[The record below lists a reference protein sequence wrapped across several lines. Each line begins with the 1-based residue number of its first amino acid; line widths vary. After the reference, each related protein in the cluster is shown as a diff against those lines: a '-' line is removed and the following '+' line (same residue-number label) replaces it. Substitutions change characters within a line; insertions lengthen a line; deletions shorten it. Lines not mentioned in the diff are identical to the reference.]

1 MPDLDQIKQGEQG
14 ARDRRARFARGRSG
28 NPTDGVVGAG
38 FEKLRWPL
46 PVRPGDEVRAES
58 EVLEVR
64 PSESRPQHGLIKEW
78 STVNQNGEAA
88 GFSSPIRSCRVATG
102 RNFRQPR
109 GVRAGNP
116 NRL

>member
-46 PVRPGDEVRAES
+46 PVRLGDELRAES

-64 PSESRPQHGLIKEW
+64 PSESRPQHGLIKVR
-78 STVNQNGEAA
+78 STVNQNGEAV
-88 GFSSPIRSCRVATG
+88 RVLVS
-102 RNFRQPR
+102 NLIVPR
-109 GVRAGNP
+109 RD
-116 NRL
+116 R